1 VHAACRTFAFGVA
14 ATAVALSI
22 SFTLPAAAQK
32 YPDRP
37 VKIVLP
43 FGPGGVAD
51 VTARLVAEKLGDKL
65 GQRFVIENMPG
76 PGGIVAGRAVLS
88 APADGYTLL
97 LMTGGIASSVPL
109 YNKFP
114 LDMTKDFVAISSMGY
129 FDCLM
134 VVNAQSEFKT
144 LGDFLKVAR
153 EKPGKLNIGTISAG
167 GVQNLTANY
176 FKQASGLD
184 VVIVPFRTTPDAIVA
199 LMRNDVEMVIDF
211 YAALK
216 SGLEDNKLRAVAWT
230 GPQPSPALPN
240 VPTALGEG
248 VKGFEAASWNAIYAK
263 AGTPPEVLATLNK
276 AMQEVLAEP
285 DVKKRL
291 LDLGIDSKASTPA
304 EMDAQMRGD
313 ITKWTEVID
322 RAGIEKR

>member
-1 VHAACRTFAFGVA
+1 
-14 ATAVALSI
+14 
-22 SFTLPAAAQK
+22 
-32 YPDRP
+32 
-37 VKIVLP
+37 
-43 FGPGGVAD
+43 
-51 VTARLVAEKLGDKL
+51 
-65 GQRFVIENMPG
+65 
-76 PGGIVAGRAVLS
+76 
-88 APADGYTLL
+88 
-97 LMTGGIASSVPL
+97 
-109 YNKFP
+109 
-114 LDMTKDFVAISSMGY
+114 
-129 FDCLM
+129 
-134 VVNAQSEFKT
+134 
-144 LGDFLKVAR
+144 
-153 EKPGKLNIGTISAG
+153 
-167 GVQNLTANY
+167 

-199 LMRNDVEMVIDF
+199 LMRNDVGMGIDF

-248 VKGFEAASWNAIYAK
+248 VKGFEAASWNAIYAQ

-313 ITKWTEVID
+313 ITKWTEVIA
-322 RAGIEKR
+322 RAAIEKRDSSICSGVSRALVWPGHARLSHEVAGNRAIPLAMKSVLRAFSSAQGRLEAEGIFGAGQPY

>member
-1 VHAACRTFAFGVA
+1 
-14 ATAVALSI
+14 
-22 SFTLPAAAQK
+22 
-32 YPDRP
+32 
-37 VKIVLP
+37 
-43 FGPGGVAD
+43 
-51 VTARLVAEKLGDKL
+51 
-65 GQRFVIENMPG
+65 
-76 PGGIVAGRAVLS
+76 
-88 APADGYTLL
+88 
-97 LMTGGIASSVPL
+97 VPL
-109 YNKFP
+109 YDKFP
-114 LDMTKDFVAISSMGY
+114 LDMHKDFVPISSMGY

-134 VVNAQSEFKT
+134 VVNAQSQFKT
-144 LGDFLKVAR
+144 LGDFLKTAH
-153 EKPGKLNIGTISAG
+153 EKPGKLNVGTISAG

>member
-1 VHAACRTFAFGVA
+1 VTGALDFNQPYTWWARAESQGAFGPWSGR
-14 ATAVALSI
+14 AT
-22 SFTLPAAAQK
+22 FTVP
-32 YPDRP
+32 PN
-37 VKIVLP
+37 
-43 FGPGGVAD
+43 
-51 VTARLVAEKLGDKL
+51 E
-65 GQRFVIENMPG
+65 
-76 PGGIVAGRAVLS
+76 VAGYVRGSELYDPLTKGTTIGQIHGPVQWVPDVGLKLLS
-88 APADGYTLL
+88 ESSYVSYSLPVTLRE
-97 LMTGGIASSVPL
+97 GEVS
-109 YNKFP
+109 
-114 LDMTKDFVAISSMGY
+114 AIITN
-129 FDCLM
+129 
-134 VVNAQSEFKT
+134 V
-144 LGDFLKVAR
+144 
-153 EKPGKLNIGTISAG
+153 GTISAG

>member
-1 VHAACRTFAFGVA
+1 MLRTFTTRCVLALA
-14 ATAVALSI
+14 AIALGAAA
-22 SFTLPAAAQK
+22 LPREAAAQK

-37 VKIVLP
+37 VRLVLP
-43 FGPGGVAD
+43 LGAAGVGD
-51 VTARLVAEKLGDKL
+51 ITARIIAERLGDKL
-65 GQRFVIENMPG
+65 GQRFVVENMPG

-114 LDMTKDFVAISSMGY
+114 LDMHKDFVPISSMGY

-134 VVNAQSEFKT
+134 VVNAQSQFKT
-144 LGDFLKVAR
+144 LGDFLKTAR
-153 EKPGKLNIGTISAG
+153 EKPGKLNVGTISAG

-176 FKQASGLD
+176 FKQASGAD
-184 VVIVPFRTTPDAIVA
+184 FVIVPFRTTPDAIVA
-199 LMRNDVEMVIDF
+199 LLRNDVEMVIDF

-230 GPQPSPALPN
+230 GPKPSPALPD
-240 VPTALGEG
+240 VPTALAQG
-248 VKGFEAASWNAIYAK
+248 VNGFEAASWNALYAK
-263 AGTPPEVLATLNK
+263 AGTPPEILATLNK

-291 LDLGIDSKASTPA
+291 LDLGIDSKAS
-304 EMDAQMRGD
+304 
-313 ITKWTEVID
+313 K
-322 RAGIEKR
+322 